1 VEESMN
7 TPSHEEFEE
16 VESPFRPKPK
26 VSRLRSKK
34 STFNRPFAADP
45 TMAPAVFDKP
55 KRKRAALNDEIELND
70 FRKSSVDET
79 DIDYLEDEEDI
90 EESFVEEKKRIKKST
105 SISKKT
111 NPSSLS
117 TFSKIT
123 WVVIGVLTLRLI
135 SMDRGV
141 WDYFTTENNLQN
153 KRHELKSVQKENREL
168 LTEIN
173 RIKYD
178 KGYQKQLAK
187 EHLGVIAADEFLIL
201 FAGESM
207 ESAESNP
214 DTRI

>member
-1 VEESMN
+1 MN